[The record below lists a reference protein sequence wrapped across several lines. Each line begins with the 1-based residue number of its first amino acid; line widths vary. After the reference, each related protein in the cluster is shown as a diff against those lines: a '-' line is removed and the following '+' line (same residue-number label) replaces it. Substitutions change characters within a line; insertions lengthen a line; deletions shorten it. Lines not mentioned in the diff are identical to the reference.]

1 MSIKSRVTVT
11 LPTQLTYTIILM
23 LNISELSILLV
34 EPSPTQLKVIIR
46 HLNQE
51 GIHSIEGVT
60 SGKEALA
67 SIAAY
72 PPDLIMS
79 SLYLPDMTATELVT
93 EIKQSDINNNI
104 PFMLISSMTDF
115 KTLDP
120 IRQAGVVAILPK
132 PFKPVDLERALKAT
146 VEFIEPEELDLE
158 HYNIETVRVLVVD
171 DSLMARKH
179 IMRVLNNMGITNITT
194 ANDGKQ
200 GIDIFSANENDFDL
214 IVTDYNMPVMDGEE
228 LIQFIRQDM
237 GNTFIPIL
245 MVTSEENEL
254 RLNNVQKSGV
264 SAICDKPFEP
274 QTVKEML
281 FNIMG

>member
-1 MSIKSRVTVT
+1 
-11 LPTQLTYTIILM
+11 M

-34 EPSPTQLKVIIR
+34 EPSPTQLKVIIN
-46 HLNQE
+46 HLKKE
-51 GIHSIEGVT
+51 GVNSIEGVT
-60 SGKEALA
+60 TGTEALA
-67 SIAAY
+67 SISAY

-93 EIKQSDINNNI
+93 EIKQSEINNNI
-104 PFMLISSMTDF
+104 PFMLISSMSDF

-132 PFKPVDLERALKAT
+132 PFNHTDLKRALNAT
-146 VEFIEPEELDLE
+146 VEFIDPEELDLE
-158 HYNIETVRVLVVD
+158 HYNIETLRVLVVD

-179 IMRVLNNMGITNITT
+179 IIRVLNNMGITHITT

-200 GIDIFSANENDFDL
+200 GIDIFAANENNFDL
-214 IVTDYNMPVMDGEE
+214 IVTDYNMPIMDGEE
-228 LIQFIRQDM
+228 LIQFIRKDM

-245 MVTSEENEL
+245 MVTSEQNEL
-254 RLNNVQKSGV
+254 RLNNAEQSGV

>member
-1 MSIKSRVTVT
+1 
-11 LPTQLTYTIILM
+11 M

-34 EPSPTQLKVIIR
+34 EPSPTQLKVIIN
-46 HLNQE
+46 HLKQE
-51 GIHSIEGVT
+51 GVNSIEGVT
-60 SGKEALA
+60 TGKEALV
-67 SIAAY
+67 SISAY

-93 EIKQSDINNNI
+93 EIKQSEINNNI
-104 PFMLISSMTDF
+104 PFMLISSMSDF

-132 PFKPVDLERALKAT
+132 PFNHTDLKRALNAT
-146 VEFIEPEELDLE
+146 VEFIDPEELDLE
-158 HYNIETVRVLVVD
+158 HYNIETLRVLVVD

-179 IMRVLNNMGITNITT
+179 IIRVLNNMGITNITT

-200 GIDIFSANENDFDL
+200 GIDVFAANENNFDL

-228 LIQFIRQDM
+228 LIKFIRKDM

-245 MVTSEENEL
+245 MVTSEQNEL
-254 RLNNVQKSGV
+254 RLNNAEQSGV

>member
-1 MSIKSRVTVT
+1 
-11 LPTQLTYTIILM
+11 M

-34 EPSPTQLKVIIR
+34 EPSPTQLKVIIN
-46 HLNQE
+46 HLKKE
-51 GIHSIEGVT
+51 GVNSIEGVT
-60 SGKEALA
+60 TGTEALA
-67 SIAAY
+67 SISAY

-93 EIKQSDINNNI
+93 EIKQSEINNNI
-104 PFMLISSMTDF
+104 PFMLISSMSDF

-132 PFKPVDLERALKAT
+132 PFNHTDLKRALNAT
-146 VEFIEPEELDLE
+146 VEFIDPEELDLE
-158 HYNIETVRVLVVD
+158 HYNIETLRVLVVD

-179 IMRVLNNMGITNITT
+179 IIRVLNNMGITHITT

-200 GIDIFSANENDFDL
+200 GIDIFAANENNFDL
-214 IVTDYNMPVMDGEE
+214 IVTDYNMPRMNGEE
-228 LIQFIRQDM
+228 LIQFIRKDM

-245 MVTSEENEL
+245 MVTSEQNEL
-254 RLNNVQKSGV
+254 RLNNAEQSGV

>member
-1 MSIKSRVTVT
+1 
-11 LPTQLTYTIILM
+11 M

-34 EPSPTQLKVIIR
+34 EPSPTQLKVIIN
-46 HLNQE
+46 HLKQE
-51 GIHSIEGVT
+51 GVNSIEGVT
-60 SGKEALA
+60 TGTEALA
-67 SIAAY
+67 SISAY

-93 EIKQSDINNNI
+93 EIKQSEINNNI
-104 PFMLISSMTDF
+104 PFMLISSMSDF

-132 PFKPVDLERALKAT
+132 PFNHTDLKRALNAT
-146 VEFIEPEELDLE
+146 VEFIDPEELDLE
-158 HYNIETVRVLVVD
+158 HYNIETLRVLVVD

-179 IMRVLNNMGITNITT
+179 IIRVLNNMGITHITT

-200 GIDIFSANENDFDL
+200 GIDVFAANENNFDL
-214 IVTDYNMPVMDGEE
+214 IVTDYNMPIMDGEE
-228 LIQFIRQDM
+228 LIQFIRKDM

-245 MVTSEENEL
+245 MVTSEQNEL
-254 RLNNVQKSGV
+254 RLNNAEQSGV